1 MRALDSPREP
11 LPPNAS
17 SSHLHLSVRSQV
29 ASPHSESQRNSPAPS
44 TTTEST
50 VNGVCRQVASAP
62 AAEPIATDS
71 QSQGDMTLGTS
82 PLPLASY
89 DLASLPFTHQLTVGS
104 PSMAEWC
111 TPQRGRRGGEPA
123 ILVDATGSRTDA
135 ISFFSYLFPNL
146 GESGVASMLSE
157 ETRYVRI
164 TCSKTT
170 ADAGTVALVSY
181 RLYEIEG
188 EVVAYVPLIGVDGG
202 MATKAAYGSFA
213 DERSWRSR
221 GFGKF
226 LLHLVR
232 QEARSRANGRVWRLE
247 LQSSDEMFGWYD
259 RGGFV
264 RHELSVPVGSTDGCR
279 PMRWTPGVVGPAQSA
294 PKLDAYARFLAGAS
308 ATECGVKGEQLPTAW
323 RQIEMRKIEM
333 YDTGDTDLGWTVRSR
348 ERIEAYGY
356 VFVYGGDLLTHDE
369 AEQRVGSHQA
379 ALWYKGDVIDGIRV
393 KELPPTHWGALP
405 NSSKKPNAQ
414 LVKVLF
420 GDKLHDVLL
429 VRALSKD
436 IEAGTPI
443 TIDYTVMDEGI
454 INELVASM
462 DNLVRSFSRAHRYFS
477 IPSHSLSHPA
487 HRWLSAS
494 GKEVLGQRR
503 TPLGGRSQL
512 TCFRTAR

>member
-1 MRALDSPREP
+1 
-11 LPPNAS
+11 
-17 SSHLHLSVRSQV
+17 
-29 ASPHSESQRNSPAPS
+29 
-44 TTTEST
+44 
-50 VNGVCRQVASAP
+50 
-62 AAEPIATDS
+62 
-71 QSQGDMTLGTS
+71 MTLGTS

-111 TPQRGRRGGEPA
+111 TPRRGRRGGEPA

-308 ATECGVKGEQLPTAW
+308 ATECGAKGGDSCGGDEGSCEGEQGGSDGTESPSKRSSRRDSGSPLLIERVHPPSSYRVAKFGVDLEE
-323 RQIEMRKIEM
+323 RQSKQEGAGNGLFARGRLSKGTVIQYGSLQCPI
-333 YDTGDTDLGWTVRSR
+333 YASSDDALCFGATVSHLHTVR
-348 ERIEAYGY
+348 E
-356 VFVYGGDLLTHDE
+356 TKHC
-369 AEQRVGSHQA
+369 
-379 ALWYKGDVIDGIRV
+379 IDGSRREGEAPGGAELANQPLDGSV
-393 KELPPTHWGALP
+393 KCKLNLFPTQPGLEHCGVLTEDVEDGEEIYANYGSDGWSFLKSVGLVE
-405 NSSKKPNAQ
+405 NSSNKPCTDYIGHWLYQRFADSGLPGGHVRTRMNE
-414 LVKVLF
+414 LF
-420 GDKLHDVLL
+420 KCTLSNPRDDEM
-429 VRALSKD
+429 VRAPS
-436 IEAGTPI
+436 E
-443 TIDYTVMDEGI
+443 
-454 INELVASM
+454 
-462 DNLVRSFSRAHRYFS
+462 SRHR
-477 IPSHSLSHPA
+477 
-487 HRWLSAS
+487 
-494 GKEVLGQRR
+494 RR
-503 TPLGGRSQL
+503 L
-512 TCFRTAR
+512 